1 MSLSPARGKG
11 VQKKVNAKFAA
22 GAPEVAAVQLL
33 PHRNSLSFVGFG
45 KSVFVP
51 DAHGNSCVRVFS
63 EVGWSDVQFMRQR
76 QALSGHA
83 FLLSALKP
91 NLASSFCTIRA
102 VCALCRMCVSNAP
115 SAMPNTSAFRA
126 TTEHQARNSQ

>member
-76 QALSGHA
+76 QQHSEQQQNIRRGTHNSGIA
-83 FLLSALKP
+83 AKLPGISAHPGL
-91 NLASSFCTIRA
+91 F
-102 VCALCRMCVSNAP
+102 
-115 SAMPNTSAFRA
+115 
-126 TTEHQARNSQ
+126 

>member
-45 KSVFVP
+45 KSAFVP
-51 DAHGNSCVRVFS
+51 DAHGTVLDDVFAS
-63 EVGWSDVQFMRQR
+63 LGILQFLDFLPCRSFAVG
-76 QALSGHA
+76 
-83 FLLSALKP
+83 LLCDK
-91 NLASSFCTIRA
+91 T
-102 VCALCRMCVSNAP
+102 CR
-115 SAMPNTSAFRA
+115 
-126 TTEHQARNSQ
+126 